1 MLIHRFDT
9 NCGHDNRCAGLAL
22 GADGTEQI
30 GRLKAAIL
38 WCPWPCA
45 TSPPDPCQRT
55 LLTNTGLVAEP
66 DLHRLARRL
75 WRQCRGYESRKLRLK
90 DACAS
95 GSLLGCCGRTESR
108 RNDSL
113 CSSLLIPVA
122 QTIDRFSP
130 AHSAGRSRCS
140 SRKKRSPN

>member
-9 NCGHDNRCAGLAL
+9 NCGHDNRCAGVAL

-55 LLTNTGLVAEP
+55 LLTNTGFVAEP

-90 DACAS
+90 DAC
-95 GSLLGCCGRTESR
+95 LGIRSW
-108 RNDSL
+108 D
-113 CSSLLIPVA
+113 A
-122 QTIDRFSP
+122 
-130 AHSAGRSRCS
+130 AGAPKAVGTTACAAAC
-140 SRKKRSPN
+140 

>member
-113 CSSLLIPVA
+113 CSSLLTRLSQLGAWVEV
-122 QTIDRFSP
+122 
-130 AHSAGRSRCS
+130 
-140 SRKKRSPN
+140 NMLMLLM